1 MNISLTVFH
10 GSTSFLLNYSFV
22 NFSHNAEVKKE
33 IASVLTY
40 LKDPDEN
47 PEKEDLYE
55 KVKRQAARSIP
66 GPDLFKMVYYFSLQ
80 LFSLNINVFN

>member
-10 GSTSFLLNYSFV
+10 GLTSFLLNESFI

-47 PEKEDLYE
+47 PENEDSYE
-55 KVKRQAARSIP
+55 KVKRKAARSIP
-66 GPDLFKMVYYFSLQ
+66 GPDQFIMIYNFSYQ
-80 LFSLNINVFN
+80 LFWYFL